1 MNDLEKSINT
11 NLTLIKG
18 DCIDA
23 LKKIPSGSVD
33 LVITDPP
40 YNLGIFM
47 KERDTNL
54 NRMRENFFVGAE
66 WDNMPYD
73 AWTKSMGCFFKEIRR
88 IVRKGGSI
96 VIFMAIIRAETTIQL
111 AQENG
116 LYYKTTGVWHK
127 TNPMPRN
134 MNLHFINS
142 VESWIYFTNGTKTGT
157 FNNDNHAIHDFF
169 ECPVAPRSEKKYG
182 GHPTQKP
189 EKIIDWFIKTLS
201 NPGDCVMDPFMGSGT
216 TGVVAKRCNRSFIGI
231 EISDNYFNRTLK
243 RIADVNTS
251 GSCNERILNYSEL

>member
-73 AWTKSMGCFFKEIRR
+73 AWTKSMG
-88 IVRKGGSI
+88 
-96 VIFMAIIRAETTIQL
+96 
-111 AQENG
+111 
-116 LYYKTTGVWHK
+116 
-127 TNPMPRN
+127 
-134 MNLHFINS
+134 
-142 VESWIYFTNGTKTGT
+142 
-157 FNNDNHAIHDFF
+157 
-169 ECPVAPRSEKKYG
+169 
-182 GHPTQKP
+182 
-189 EKIIDWFIKTLS
+189 
-201 NPGDCVMDPFMGSGT
+201 
-216 TGVVAKRCNRSFIGI
+216 
-231 EISDNYFNRTLK
+231 
-243 RIADVNTS
+243 
-251 GSCNERILNYSEL
+251 